1 MAKAERRV
9 TDDALTASIARKTDG
24 KPPNILM
31 IFSDE
36 HNAFMTG
43 YAGHSIVRTPNMD
56 RLAAEGVAFD
66 NAYCNS
72 PLCSP
77 SRQSFMAGLYCYHI
91 GMWDNTASMPAETVT
106 WAHMLSAGR
115 AVDVHAGIALALA
128 VVVGP
133 SRAQVQQPLLPVVA
147 GPGGR
152 RAQRVGDLRHRVRAD
167 VRGLSHALGRPA
179 QFGRVVRVPILSRSG
194 AADRAEVVADP
205 PGAQPDERDI
215 GVPGGR

>member
-72 PLCSP
+72 PLCSR

-115 AVDVHAGIALALA
+115 T
-128 VVVGP
+128 
-133 SRAQVQQPLLPVVA
+133 
-147 GPGGR
+147 
-152 RAQRVGDLRHRVRAD
+152 
-167 VRGLSHALGRPA
+167 PA
-179 QFGRVVRVPILSRSG
+179 AMPRWRRSG
-194 AADRAEVVADP
+194 SYAAAPAPSTPTAYRT
-205 PGAQPDERDI
+205 R
-215 GVPGGR
+215 